1 MTAADYPMTHQ
12 GVRDLDNPIR
22 PGRRAGGVNV
32 GPDERAASALGGAVL
47 AGFGLARGD
56 LCGLLL
62 AAAGGALAYRGV
74 TGHCAGY
81 AAAGIDTA
89 R

>member
-1 MTAADYPMTHQ
+1 MVGTMNYPMTRQ

-22 PGRRAGGVNV
+22 PNSSGVNV
-32 GPDERAASALGGAVL
+32 GPDERAASTLAGAVL
-47 AGFGLARGD
+47 AGIGLGRGG
-56 LCGLLL
+56 LVGLLF

-74 TGHCAGY
+74 TGHCSAY
-81 AAAGIDTA
+81 ATAGINTA

>member
-1 MTAADYPMTHQ
+1 MAAVMNYPMTHQ

-22 PGRRAGGVNV
+22 PRPSSVNV
-32 GPDERAASALGGAVL
+32 GPEERAASTVAGAVL
-47 AGFGLARGD
+47 AGIGLGRGG
-56 LCGLLL
+56 LVGLLF

-74 TGHCAGY
+74 TGHCSAY
-81 AAAGIDTA
+81 AAAGINTA

>member
-1 MTAADYPMTHQ
+1 MAAVMNYPMTHQ

-22 PGRRAGGVNV
+22 PRSSGVNV
-32 GPDERAASALGGAVL
+32 GPEERAASTVGGAVL
-47 AGFGLARGD
+47 AGIGLGRGG
-56 LCGLLL
+56 LVGLLF

-74 TGHCAGY
+74 TGHCSAY
-81 AAAGIDTA
+81 AAAGINTA